1 MEKITTNLDQHGRM
15 LIPSNIRERFRI
27 EPGDKVTLEIT
38 NDALIIRNID
48 HIINEIHS
56 IFIKNKTN
64 RANSIVD
71 DFISSK
77 RDDFEIEVK
86 RDNER

>member
-1 MEKITTNLDQHGRM
+1 MDKITTNLDQHGRM
-15 LIPSNIRERFRI
+15 LILSNIRERFKI

-38 NDALIIRNID
+38 NDALIIKNID
-48 HIINEIHS
+48 HIVNEIHS

-64 RANSIVD
+64 RENSIVD

-77 RDDFEIEVK
+77 RKDSEIEVK
-86 RDNER
+86 RDNEQ